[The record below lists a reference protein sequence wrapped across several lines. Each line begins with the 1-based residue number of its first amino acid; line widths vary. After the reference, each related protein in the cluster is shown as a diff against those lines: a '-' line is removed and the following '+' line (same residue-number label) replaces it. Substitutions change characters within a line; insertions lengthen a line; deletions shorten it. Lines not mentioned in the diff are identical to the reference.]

1 MTAMELARFT
11 VDPDDV
17 DAMLEARPAMLR
29 ALRERFDGFEA
40 LHLVRLD
47 ERTWLDVV
55 RWASRAQADEA
66 AAVVFEL
73 PECRAAFAYI
83 KEVVAMEHG
92 EILFAG
98 DRVS

>member
-17 DAMLEARPAMLR
+17 EAMLDARPAMLR
-29 ALRERFDGFEA
+29 ALRERFEGFEV

-55 RWASRAQADEA
+55 RWASRAQADQA
-66 AAVVFEL
+66 AATIGEV

-92 EILFAG
+92 EVLFVG